1 MNFEK
6 YGLQSL
12 TLEYYNAQKLT
23 CGPEERRSE
32 LRVSQM
38 YYFLRIT
45 LTIYGIP
52 LLLQAQ

>member
-32 LRVSQM
+32 LWVSQM